1 MASPAVYDFF
11 RKIALAPDGIT
22 LEADSTTDTL
32 TITRGNGV
40 AFNPNASLDSFEIDV
55 NYQLYVPIGTS
66 TIRLEDVNSN
76 THDVELVGN
85 DFVTVTRNNASQIEI
100 GLSESVIIGNF
111 QIGADDSTLKRVDSG
126 ESLLFLGTGG
136 IATSSDAEGNITID
150 GSGVSSGALGSLSVT
165 TTAVGTA
172 ALSYNSGTGVF
183 TYTPPD
189 LSSYLTAETND
200 LTSAVTWANVPDA
213 NITSSSVTQ
222 HQADLAINESQVT
235 FTSSFIELTDL
246 SVGTPAAASGSGSI
260 AYNNTSGVFTYTPP
274 DLSSYLTSYTETN
287 DLTSAVTWANV
298 PDANITESSVT
309 QHEAA
314 LAINESQVTFTSAFI
329 ELTDLSV
336 GAEAVASGDGGIA
349 YNNTTGV
356 FTYTPPDL
364 SSYLTAETNDL
375 TSAVTWANVPDAN
388 ITESSVTQHEAAL
401 AINESQ
407 VTFTSA
413 FIELTDLSIGTSAS
427 PSGSGSIAYNNT
439 SGVFTFTP
447 PDLSPYITAETD
459 TLDSVTGRNAST
471 TNTITVGGITDTSLG
486 AQNEI
491 LIVGAS
497 DRITS
502 SDLLSIDTVNE
513 RIGVG
518 TASPTVKF
526 DLVGEAS
533 DEAQIRVAQHYD
545 GSDGPDVR
553 FFTSRGTAAA
563 PTASSANDN
572 VGRISSYAYDGA
584 AYQQTG
590 SFGWNTSDASQNSYF
605 TLSTRVSGTTA
616 NRLTVNTTGDVVIAS
631 NLTVNGQ
638 IEVSTIDSA
647 DSSAITVTPI
657 LDAQSDVFVGN
668 NLYVTGS
675 IDGYINLQQLKDVV
689 AASVDFADFQARIAN
704 L

>member
-1 MASPAVYDFF
+1 MASPAYYDFF
-11 RKIALAPDGIT
+11 RKISLAPDGVT

-32 TITRGNGV
+32 TITSGTGV
-40 AFNPNASLDSFEIDV
+40 DFSSNISTDSFTIGVD
-55 NYQLYVPIGTS
+55 YQLYVPVGT
-66 TIRLEDVNSN
+66 TVLRLEDINNNVR
-76 THDVELVGN
+76 DVEITGTDLIS
-85 DFVTVTRNNASQIEI
+85 VTRSSSNKLEI
-100 GLSESVIIGNF
+100 GLAEGTIIGNF
-111 QIGADDSTLKRVDSG
+111 QFGADDSTLRIIDSG
-126 ESLLFLGTGG
+126 ESILFLGTGG
-136 IATSSDAEGNITID
+136 ITTSSDAEGNITID
-150 GSGVSSGALGSLSVT
+150 GSGVTVTGGLSVT
-165 TTAVGTA
+165 TTAAGTA
-172 ALSYNSGTGVF
+172 ALSYNSGTGVFTYTPPDLSSYLTSYTETNDLTASVTWTNVPDANITSSSITQHQADLAINESQVTFTSAFIELTDLSVGAPAAASGSGAIAYNNTTGVF

-200 LTSAVTWANVPDA
+200 LTSAVTW
-213 NITSSSVTQ
+213 T
-222 HQADLAINESQVT
+222 
-235 FTSSFIELTDL
+235 
-246 SVGTPAAASGSGSI
+246 
-260 AYNNTSGVFTYTPP
+260 
-274 DLSSYLTSYTETN
+274 
-287 DLTSAVTWANV
+287 NV

-314 LAINESQVTFTSAFI
+314 LSINESQVTFTSAFI

-336 GAEAVASGDGGIA
+336 GAEALASGDGGIA

-375 TSAVTWANVPDAN
+375 TSSVTWANVPDAN
-388 ITESSVTQHEAAL
+388 ITQSSVTQHQSAL

-413 FIELTDLSIGTSAS
+413 FIELTDLSIGASAS

-439 SGVFTFTP
+439 TGVFTFTP

-459 TLDSVTGRNAST
+459 TLDSVTGRNATT
-471 TNTITVGGITDTSLG
+471 TNTITVGGVTDTSLG

-491 LIVGAS
+491 LIVGAN

-502 SDLLSIDTVNE
+502 SNLLSIDTVNE
-513 RIGVG
+513 RVGVG

-533 DEAQIRVAQHYD
+533 GEAQIRVAQHYD

-572 VGRISSYAYDGA
+572 VGRINSYTYDGA

-616 NRLTVNTTGDVVIAS
+616 NRLTINTDGDVVIAS

-689 AASVDFADFQARIAN
+689 AASADFADFQSRIAN

>member
-1 MASPAVYDFF
+1 MASPAYYDFF
-11 RKIALAPDGIT
+11 RKISLAPDGVT

-32 TITRGNGV
+32 TITSGTGV
-40 AFNPNASLDSFEIDV
+40 DFSSNISTDSFTIGVD
-55 NYQLYVPIGTS
+55 YQLYVPVGT
-66 TIRLEDVNSN
+66 TVLRLEDINNNVR
-76 THDVELVGN
+76 DVEITGTDLIS
-85 DFVTVTRNNASQIEI
+85 VTRSSSNKLEI
-100 GLSESVIIGNF
+100 GLAEGTIIGNF
-111 QIGADDSTLKRVDSG
+111 QFGADDSTLRIIDSG
-126 ESLLFLGTGG
+126 ESIVFLGTGG
-136 IATSSDAEGNITID
+136 ITTSSDAEGNITID
-150 GSGVSSGALGSLSVT
+150 GSGVSVAGGLSVT
-165 TTAVGTA
+165 TTAAGTA
-172 ALSYNSGTGVF
+172 ALSYNSGTGVFTYTPPDLSSYLTSYTETNDLTASVTWANVPDANITSSSITQHQADLAINESQVTFTSAFIELTDLSVGAPAAASGSGAIAYNNTTGVF

-200 LTSAVTWANVPDA
+200 LTSAVTWTNVPDA
-213 NITSSSVTQ
+213 NITQ
-222 HQADLAINESQVT
+222 
-235 FTSSFIELTDL
+235 
-246 SVGTPAAASGSGSI
+246 
-260 AYNNTSGVFTYTPP
+260 
-274 DLSSYLTSYTETN
+274 
-287 DLTSAVTWANV
+287 
-298 PDANITESSVT
+298 SSVT

-314 LAINESQVTFTSAFI
+314 LSINESQVTFTSAFI

-336 GAEAVASGDGGIA
+336 GAEALASGDGGIA

-375 TSAVTWANVPDAN
+375 TSSVTWANVPDAN
-388 ITESSVTQHEAAL
+388 ITQSSVTQHQSAL

-413 FIELTDLSIGTSAS
+413 FIELTDLSIGASAS

-439 SGVFTFTP
+439 TGVFTFTP

-459 TLDSVTGRNAST
+459 TLDSVTGRNATT
-471 TNTITVGGITDTSLG
+471 TNTITVGGVTDTSLG

-491 LIVGAS
+491 LIVGAN

-502 SDLLSIDTVNE
+502 SNLLSIDTVNE
-513 RIGVG
+513 RVGVG

-533 DEAQIRVAQHYD
+533 GEAQIRVAQHYD

-572 VGRISSYAYDGA
+572 VGRINSYTYDGA

-616 NRLTVNTTGDVVIAS
+616 NRLTINTDGDVVIAS

-689 AASVDFADFQARIAN
+689 AASADFADFQSRIAN

>member
-1 MASPAVYDFF
+1 MASPAYYDFF
-11 RKIALAPDGIT
+11 RKISLAPDGVT

-32 TITRGNGV
+32 TITSGTGV
-40 AFNPNASLDSFEIDV
+40 DFSSNISTDSFTIGVD
-55 NYQLYVPIGTS
+55 YQLYVPVGT
-66 TIRLEDVNSN
+66 TVLRLEDINNNVR
-76 THDVELVGN
+76 DVEITGTDLIS
-85 DFVTVTRNNASQIEI
+85 VTRSSSNKLEI
-100 GLSESVIIGNF
+100 GLAEGTIIGNF
-111 QIGADDSTLKRVDSG
+111 QFGADDSTLRIIDSG
-126 ESLLFLGTGG
+126 ESIVFLGTGG
-136 IATSSDAEGNITID
+136 ITTSSDAEGNITID
-150 GSGVSSGALGSLSVT
+150 GSGVSVTGGLSVT
-165 TTAVGTA
+165 TTAAGTA
-172 ALSYNSGTGVF
+172 ALSYNSGTGVFTYTPPDLSSYLTSYTETNDLTASVTWANVPDANITSSSITQHQANLAINESQVTFTSAFIELTDLSVGAPAAASGSGAIAYNNTTGVF

-200 LTSAVTWANVPDA
+200 LTSAVTW
-213 NITSSSVTQ
+213 T
-222 HQADLAINESQVT
+222 
-235 FTSSFIELTDL
+235 
-246 SVGTPAAASGSGSI
+246 
-260 AYNNTSGVFTYTPP
+260 
-274 DLSSYLTSYTETN
+274 
-287 DLTSAVTWANV
+287 NV

-314 LAINESQVTFTSAFI
+314 LSINESQVTFTSAFI

-336 GAEAVASGDGGIA
+336 GAEALASGDGGIA

-375 TSAVTWANVPDAN
+375 TSSVTWANVPDAN
-388 ITESSVTQHEAAL
+388 ITQSSVTQHQSAL

-413 FIELTDLSIGTSAS
+413 FIELTDLSIGASAS

-439 SGVFTFTP
+439 TGVFTFTP

-459 TLDSVTGRNAST
+459 TLDSVTGRNATT
-471 TNTITVGGITDTSLG
+471 TNTITVGGVTDTSLG

-491 LIVGAS
+491 LIVGAN

-502 SDLLSIDTVNE
+502 SNLLSIDTVNE
-513 RIGVG
+513 RVGVG

-533 DEAQIRVAQHYD
+533 GEAQIRVAQHYD

-572 VGRISSYAYDGA
+572 VGRINSYTYDGA

-616 NRLTVNTTGDVVIAS
+616 NRLTINTDGDVVIAS

-689 AASVDFADFQARIAN
+689 AASADFADFQSRIAN

>member
-1 MASPAVYDFF
+1 MASPAYYDFF
-11 RKIALAPDGIT
+11 RKISLAPDGVT

-32 TITRGNGV
+32 TITSGTGV
-40 AFNPNASLDSFEIDV
+40 DFSSNISTDSFTIGVD
-55 NYQLYVPIGTS
+55 YQLYVPVGT
-66 TIRLEDVNSN
+66 TVLRLEDINNNVR
-76 THDVELVGN
+76 DVEITGTDLIS
-85 DFVTVTRNNASQIEI
+85 VTRSSSNKLEI
-100 GLSESVIIGNF
+100 GLAEGTIIGNF
-111 QIGADDSTLKRVDSG
+111 QVGADDSTLRIIDSG
-126 ESLLFLGTGG
+126 ESIVFLGTGG
-136 IATSSDAEGNITID
+136 ITTSSDAEGNITID
-150 GSGVSSGALGSLSVT
+150 GSGVSVTGGLSVT
-165 TTAVGTA
+165 TTAAGTA

-189 LSSYLTAETND
+189 LSSYLTSYTETND
-200 LTSAVTWANVPDA
+200 LTASVTWANVPDA
-213 NITSSSVTQ
+213 NITSSSITQ
-222 HQADLAINESQVT
+222 HQAN
-235 FTSSFIELTDL
+235 
-246 SVGTPAAASGSGSI
+246 
-260 AYNNTSGVFTYTPP
+260 
-274 DLSSYLTSYTETN
+274 
-287 DLTSAVTWANV
+287 
-298 PDANITESSVT
+298 
-309 QHEAA
+309 

-336 GAEAVASGDGGIA
+336 GAPAAASGSGAIA

-375 TSAVTWANVPDAN
+375 TSAVTWTNVPDAN

-401 AINESQ
+401 SINESQ

-413 FIELTDLSIGTSAS
+413 FIELTDLSVGAEALAS
-427 PSGSGSIAYNNT
+427 GDGGIAYNNT
-439 SGVFTFTP
+439 TGVFTYTP

-459 TLDSVTGRNAST
+459 TLDSVTGRNATT
-471 TNTITVGGITDTSLG
+471 TNTITVGGVTDTSLG

-491 LIVGAS
+491 LIVGAN

-502 SDLLSIDTVNE
+502 SNLLSIDTVNE
-513 RIGVG
+513 RVGVG

-533 DEAQIRVAQHYD
+533 GEAQIRVAQHYD

-572 VGRISSYAYDGA
+572 VGRINSYTYDGA

-616 NRLTVNTTGDVVIAS
+616 NRLTINTDGDVVIAS

-689 AASVDFADFQARIAN
+689 AASADFADFQSRIAN

>member
-1 MASPAVYDFF
+1 MASPAYYDFF
-11 RKIALAPDGIT
+11 RKISLAPDGVT

-32 TITRGNGV
+32 TITSGTGV
-40 AFNPNASLDSFEIDV
+40 DFSSNISTDSFTIGVD
-55 NYQLYVPIGTS
+55 YQLYVPVGT
-66 TIRLEDVNSN
+66 TVLRLEDINNNVR
-76 THDVELVGN
+76 DVEITGTDLIS
-85 DFVTVTRNNASQIEI
+85 VTRSSSNKLEI
-100 GLSESVIIGNF
+100 GLAEGTIIGNF
-111 QIGADDSTLKRVDSG
+111 QFGADDSTLRIIDSG
-126 ESLLFLGTGG
+126 ESIVFLGTGG
-136 IATSSDAEGNITID
+136 ITTSSDAEGNITID
-150 GSGVSSGALGSLSVT
+150 GSGVSVTGGLSVT
-165 TTAVGTA
+165 TTAAGTA
-172 ALSYNSGTGVF
+172 ALSYNSGTGVFTYTPPDLSSYLTSYTETNDLTASVTWANVPDANITSSSITQHQADLAINESQVTFTSAFIELTDLSVGAPAAASGSGAIAYNNTTGVF

-200 LTSAVTWANVPDA
+200 LTSAVTW
-213 NITSSSVTQ
+213 T
-222 HQADLAINESQVT
+222 
-235 FTSSFIELTDL
+235 
-246 SVGTPAAASGSGSI
+246 
-260 AYNNTSGVFTYTPP
+260 
-274 DLSSYLTSYTETN
+274 
-287 DLTSAVTWANV
+287 NV

-314 LAINESQVTFTSAFI
+314 LSINESQVTFTSAFI

-336 GAEAVASGDGGIA
+336 GAEALASGDGGIA

-375 TSAVTWANVPDAN
+375 TSSVTWANVPDAN
-388 ITESSVTQHEAAL
+388 ITQSSVTQHQSAL

-413 FIELTDLSIGTSAS
+413 FIELTDLSIGASAS

-439 SGVFTFTP
+439 TGVFTFTP

-459 TLDSVTGRNAST
+459 TLDSVTGRNATT
-471 TNTITVGGITDTSLG
+471 TNTITVGGVTDTSLG

-491 LIVGAS
+491 LIVGAN

-502 SDLLSIDTVNE
+502 SNLLSIDTVNE
-513 RIGVG
+513 RVGVG

-533 DEAQIRVAQHYD
+533 GEAQIRVAQHYD

-572 VGRISSYAYDGA
+572 VGRINSYTYDGA

-616 NRLTVNTTGDVVIAS
+616 NRLTINTDGDVVIAS

-689 AASVDFADFQARIAN
+689 AASADFADFQSRIAN

>member
-1 MASPAVYDFF
+1 MASPAYYDFF
-11 RKIALAPDGIT
+11 RKISLAPDGVT

-32 TITRGNGV
+32 TITSGTGV
-40 AFNPNASLDSFEIDV
+40 DFSSNISTDSFTIGVD
-55 NYQLYVPIGTS
+55 YQLYVPVGT
-66 TIRLEDVNSN
+66 TVLRLEDINNNVR
-76 THDVELVGN
+76 DVEITGTDLIS
-85 DFVTVTRNNASQIEI
+85 VTRSSSNKLEI
-100 GLSESVIIGNF
+100 GLAEGTIIGNF
-111 QIGADDSTLKRVDSG
+111 QVGADDSTLRIIDSG
-126 ESLLFLGTGG
+126 ESIVFLGTGG
-136 IATSSDAEGNITID
+136 ITTSSDAEGNITID
-150 GSGVSSGALGSLSVT
+150 GSGVSVTGGLSVT
-165 TTAVGTA
+165 TTAAGTA
-172 ALSYNSGTGVF
+172 ALSYNSGTGVFTYTPPDLSSYLTSYTETNDLTASVTWANVPDANITSSSITQHQADLAINESQVTFTSAFIELTDLSVGAPAAASGSGAIAYNNTTGVF

-200 LTSAVTWANVPDA
+200 LTSAVTW
-213 NITSSSVTQ
+213 T
-222 HQADLAINESQVT
+222 
-235 FTSSFIELTDL
+235 
-246 SVGTPAAASGSGSI
+246 
-260 AYNNTSGVFTYTPP
+260 
-274 DLSSYLTSYTETN
+274 
-287 DLTSAVTWANV
+287 NV

-314 LAINESQVTFTSAFI
+314 LSINESQVTFTSTFI

-336 GAEAVASGDGGIA
+336 GAEALASGDGGIA

-375 TSAVTWANVPDAN
+375 TSSVTWANVPDAN
-388 ITESSVTQHEAAL
+388 ITQSSVTQHQSAL

-413 FIELTDLSIGTSAS
+413 FIELTDLSIGASAS

-439 SGVFTFTP
+439 TGVFTFTP

-459 TLDSVTGRNAST
+459 TLDSVTGRNATT
-471 TNTITVGGITDTSLG
+471 TNTITVGGVTDTSLG

-491 LIVGAS
+491 LIVGAN

-502 SDLLSIDTVNE
+502 SNLLSIDTVNE
-513 RIGVG
+513 RVGVG

-533 DEAQIRVAQHYD
+533 GEAQIRVAQHYD

-572 VGRISSYAYDGA
+572 VGRINSYTYDGA

-616 NRLTVNTTGDVVIAS
+616 NRLTINTDGDVVIAS

-689 AASVDFADFQARIAN
+689 AASADFADFQSRIAN

>member
-1 MASPAVYDFF
+1 MASPAYYDFF
-11 RKIALAPDGIT
+11 RKISLAPDGVT

-32 TITRGNGV
+32 TITSGTGV
-40 AFNPNASLDSFEIDV
+40 DFSSNISTDSFTIGVD
-55 NYQLYVPIGTS
+55 YQLYVPVGT
-66 TIRLEDVNSN
+66 TVLRLEDINNNVR
-76 THDVELVGN
+76 DVEITGTDLIS
-85 DFVTVTRNNASQIEI
+85 VTRSSSNKLEI
-100 GLSESVIIGNF
+100 GLAEGTIIGNF
-111 QIGADDSTLKRVDSG
+111 QVGADDSTLRIIDSG
-126 ESLLFLGTGG
+126 ESIVFLGTGG
-136 IATSSDAEGNITID
+136 ITTSSDAEGNITID
-150 GSGVSSGALGSLSVT
+150 GSGVSVTGGLSVT
-165 TTAVGTA
+165 TTAAGTA
-172 ALSYNSGTGVF
+172 ALSYNSGTGVFTYTPPDLSSYLTSYTETNDLTASVTWANVPDANITSSSITQHQADLAINESQVTFTSAFIELTDLSVGAPAAASGSGAIAYNNTTGVF

-200 LTSAVTWANVPDA
+200 LTSAVTW
-213 NITSSSVTQ
+213 T
-222 HQADLAINESQVT
+222 
-235 FTSSFIELTDL
+235 
-246 SVGTPAAASGSGSI
+246 
-260 AYNNTSGVFTYTPP
+260 
-274 DLSSYLTSYTETN
+274 
-287 DLTSAVTWANV
+287 NV

-314 LAINESQVTFTSAFI
+314 LSINESQVTFTSAFI

-336 GAEAVASGDGGIA
+336 GAEALASGDGGIA

-375 TSAVTWANVPDAN
+375 TSSVTWANVPDAN
-388 ITESSVTQHEAAL
+388 ITQSSVTQHQSAL

-413 FIELTDLSIGTSAS
+413 FIELTDLSIGASAS

-439 SGVFTFTP
+439 TGVFTFTP

-459 TLDSVTGRNAST
+459 TLDSVTGRNATT
-471 TNTITVGGITDTSLG
+471 TNTITVGGVTDTSLG

-491 LIVGAS
+491 LIVGAN

-502 SDLLSIDTVNE
+502 SNLLSIDTVNE
-513 RIGVG
+513 RVGVG

-533 DEAQIRVAQHYD
+533 GEAQIRVAQHYD

-572 VGRISSYAYDGA
+572 VGRINSYTYDGA

-616 NRLTVNTTGDVVIAS
+616 NRLTINTDGDVVIAS

-689 AASVDFADFQARIAN
+689 AASADFADFQSRIAN